1 MPLNNGDVFAGY
13 TIVRRLGSGGMG
25 EVYLAQHPRLP
36 RRDALKV
43 LPAALTADREY
54 RQRLSREADI
64 AAELWHPH
72 IVGIH
77 DRGEFEGQLWLSMN
91 YVEGT
96 DAAELLRTRYPS
108 GMPKGD
114 AFEIIAAVAD
124 ALDYA
129 HLRGLLHRDVKPAN
143 ILLTDANPRSRRI
156 LLADFGI
163 AREIGDISGLTAT
176 NMVVGTTAY
185 SAPEQLMGSDIDGRA
200 DQYALGCTAF
210 HLLTGAAPYQN
221 SNAAVVIS
229 QHLSAP
235 PPQIGERRRELAELN
250 AVIAKVLAKDP
261 GDRYPSCS
269 DFATAL
275 TGRPGVAVADTVAG
289 RAAAAPTTRVSAPQ
303 QSTAAR
309 ARRRG
314 LRPVVVISAIAAL
327 LLLAVAG
334 VVGVELVRHHG
345 NEPANGATID
355 TNQPGTGAPTAAP
368 PPGNVAPTAGAPSV
382 QLTRY
387 ITDPAG
393 VLTAAGRTA
402 VEGALSKLYTQ
413 RNVHLWVAYVNDF
426 SGLTPFRWAEDTMR
440 ANGFTDTDGLLA
452 IDTANRTFAF
462 RPPVA
467 MTNGSNG
474 TRVNA
479 ELIRKDRISPAVR
492 NDEWARAAVGA
503 ANGLEAAG

>member
-43 LPAALTADREY
+43 LPAALTADHEY
-54 RQRLSREADI
+54 RQRFSREADI
-64 AAELWHPH
+64 AATLWHPH

-77 DRGEFEGQLWLSMN
+77 DRGEFEGQLWLSMD

-96 DAAELLRTRYPS
+96 DAAELLRSRYPS
-108 GMPKGD
+108 GLPKAL
-114 AFEIIAAVAD
+114 AFEIVSAVAD

-143 ILLTDANPRSRRI
+143 ILLADTDPRGQRI
-156 LLADFGI
+156 MLADFGI
-163 AREIGDISGLTAT
+163 ARQLGDISGLTAT
-176 NMVVGTTAY
+176 NMVMGTTTYA
-185 SAPEQLMGSDIDGRA
+185 APEQLMGLDIDGRA

-221 SNAAVVIS
+221 SNPAVVIT

-235 PPQIGERRRELAELN
+235 PPPIGERRPELADLN
-250 AVIAKVLAKDP
+250 AVITKVLAKDP
-261 GDRYPSCS
+261 ADRYPSCS
-269 DFATAL
+269 DFAAAL
-275 TGRPGVAVADTVAG
+275 TGHPGVGAADTVAG
-289 RAAAAPTTRVSAPQ
+289 RAAAAPTRRVAASPQ
-303 QSTAAR
+303 SPPPTP
-309 ARRRG
+309 RRRG
-314 LRPVVVISAIAAL
+314 LRPAVLISAIATV

-334 VVGVELVRHHG
+334 VVGVELVRHHA
-345 NEPANGATID
+345 NEPANGSTIG
-355 TNQPGTGAPTAAP
+355 TNQAGTGTATATP
-368 PPGNVAPTAGAPSV
+368 PPGNVAPTAAAPSI

-387 ITDPAG
+387 ITDPAA

-402 VEGALSKLYTQ
+402 VEGALSKLNTQ

-462 RPPVA
+462 RPPAV
-467 MTNGSNG
+467 MTNGTNG

-479 ELIRKDRISPAVR
+479 EIIRKDRIAPAVR
-492 NDEWARAAVGA
+492 NHEWARAAVGA
-503 ANGLEAAG
+503 ANGLEAG

>member
-1 MPLNNGDVFAGY
+1 MPLNQGDVFAGY

-43 LPAALTADREY
+43 LPATLTADHEY
-54 RQRLSREADI
+54 RQRFSREADM

-72 IVGIH
+72 SVGIH
-77 DRGEFEGQLWLSMN
+77 DRGEFEGQLWLSMD

-96 DAAELLRTRYPS
+96 DAAELRRSRYPS
-108 GMPKGD
+108 GMPKAE
-114 AFEIIAAVAD
+114 AFEIITAVAD

-143 ILLTDANPRSRRI
+143 ILLTEADPRGRRI

-163 AREIGDISGLTAT
+163 AREMGDISGLTAT
-176 NMVVGTTAY
+176 NMVVGTTGY

-210 HLLTGAAPYQN
+210 QLLTGAAPYQN

-235 PPQIGERRRELAELN
+235 PPQIGEQRPDLADLN
-250 AVIAKVLAKDP
+250 DVFAKVLAKDP

-275 TGRPGVAVADTVAG
+275 TGQPGVGAAQTVA
-289 RAAAAPTTRVSAPQ
+289 AQAPPAPTTRVTAPQ
-303 QSTAAR
+303 QSTQTK

-314 LRPVVVISAIAAL
+314 LRPAVVISAVATVV
-327 LLLAVAG
+327 LLAVAAVIG
-334 VVGVELVRHHG
+334 VQLLRHHA
-345 NEPANGATID
+345 NEPSNGAV
-355 TNQPGTGAPTAAP
+355 TAS
-368 PPGNVAPTAGAPSV
+368 NSAPSASNGPPTSSAPSI
-382 QLTRY
+382 QLSRY
-387 ITDPAG
+387 ITDQSGVLAPAG
-393 VLTAAGRTA
+393 RAA
-402 VEGALSKLYTQ
+402 VEQAINRLYTQ

-426 SGLTPFRWAEDTMR
+426 SGLTPFRWAEETMR
-440 ANGFTDTDGLLA
+440 ANGFSDTDGLLA
-452 IDTANRTFAF
+452 IATANRAFSF
-462 RPPVA
+462 RPPSA
-467 MTNGSNG
+467 MTKGTNGA
-474 TRVNA
+474 RVNA
-479 ELIRKDRISPAVR
+479 ELIRKDRIAPAVR
-492 NDEWARAAVGA
+492 SDEWSRAAVGA